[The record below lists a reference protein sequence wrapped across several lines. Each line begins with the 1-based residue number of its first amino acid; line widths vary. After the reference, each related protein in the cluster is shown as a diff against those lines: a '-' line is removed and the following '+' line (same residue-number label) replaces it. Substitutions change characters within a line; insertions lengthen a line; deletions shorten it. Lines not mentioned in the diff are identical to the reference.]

1 MHMSGGLTT
10 LPSTTTIDEAVEVI
24 FRDGGVIIED
34 LYSEETINGLL
45 KDLEPVLQVV
55 RAGDDAVFAGT
66 RTRRAGSLFARSTHM
81 ADVAL
86 SPLYLG
92 ISRAILQ
99 KPVNVFFGEDSTP
112 ITPDIQIGMTQAIQI
127 APGQGAQPIHRDDT
141 VFLWRHPSFGREA
154 RVQLMVAVTDF
165 TKENGGTLVIPGSH
179 LWDDEREPTAAEA
192 VSTEMKAG
200 SGLIFIGST
209 YHGGGNNSSNELRT
223 GVTMSYDLSTL
234 RQEENQYLSI
244 PLETVKGFPPEL
256 QRLLGWSAGENF
268 MGWIEMEGQM
278 VDPHGLL
285 ERNDYPS
292 ALGGLPTA

>member
-1 MHMSGGLTT
+1 MAGLTT
-10 LPSTTTIDEAVEVI
+10 LPNTTTVEEAVEVI

-34 LYSEETINGLL
+34 LYDEATTAGLL
-45 KDLEPVLQVV
+45 ADLQPVLQQV
-55 RAGDDAVFAGT
+55 RAGDDEIFAGAQ
-66 RTRRAGSLFARSTHM
+66 TRRASSLFTRSAHM

-141 VFLWRHPSFGREA
+141 VYLWRHPSYGREA
-154 RVQLMVAVTDF
+154 RVQIMVAVSDF
-165 TKENGGTLVIPGSH
+165 TAENGGTLVIPGSH
-179 LWDDEREPTAAEA
+179 LWDDERKPTVAEA
-192 VSTEMKAG
+192 VKTEMKAG

-209 YHGGGNNSSNELRT
+209 YHGGGNNSSDELRT
-223 GVTMSYDLSTL
+223 GVTMSYDLSFL
-234 RQEENQYLSI
+234 RQEENHYLSI
-244 PLETVKGFPPEL
+244 PVETVKGFPTEL

-278 VDPHGLL
+278 TDPQILL
-285 ERNDYPS
+285 ERDDYPS
-292 ALGGLPTA
+292 AIGGLPVS

>member
-1 MHMSGGLTT
+1 MAGLTT
-10 LPSTTTIDEAVEVI
+10 LPNTTTVEEAVEVI

-34 LYSEETINGLL
+34 LYDEATTAGLL
-45 KDLEPVLQVV
+45 ADLQPVLQQV
-55 RAGDDAVFAGT
+55 RAGDDEIFAGAQ
-66 RTRRAGSLFARSTHM
+66 TRRASSLFTRSAHM

-141 VFLWRHPSFGREA
+141 VYLWRHPSYGREA
-154 RVQLMVAVTDF
+154 RVQIMVAVSDF
-165 TKENGGTLVIPGSH
+165 TAENGGTLVIPGSH
-179 LWDDEREPTAAEA
+179 LWDDERKPTVAEA
-192 VSTEMKAG
+192 VKTEMKAG

-209 YHGGGNNSSNELRT
+209 YHGGGNNSSDELRT
-223 GVTMSYDLSTL
+223 GVTMSYDLSFL
-234 RQEENQYLSI
+234 RQEENHYLSI
-244 PLETVKGFPPEL
+244 PVETVKGFPTEL

-278 VDPHGLL
+278 TDPQALL
-285 ERNDYPS
+285 ERDDYPS
-292 ALGGLPTA
+292 AIGGLPVS

>member
-1 MHMSGGLTT
+1 MSGGLTT
-10 LPSTTTIDEAVEVI
+10 LPCTTTIDEAVEVI

-34 LYSEETINGLL
+34 LYSKETISGLRE
-45 KDLEPVLQVV
+45 DLEPVLQNV
-55 RAGDDAVFAGT
+55 RAGDDEVFAGT
-66 RTRRAGSLFARSTHM
+66 QTRRAGSLFARSPHM
-81 ADVAL
+81 VDVAL

-99 KPVNVFFGEDSTP
+99 KPIGVYFGEDNTP

-154 RVQLMVAVTDF
+154 RVQIMVAVSDF

-179 LWDDEREPTAAEA
+179 LWDDNRKPTITEA

-200 SGLIFIGST
+200 SGCIFIGST
-209 YHGGGNNSSNELRT
+209 YHGGGNNSSDDLRT
-223 GVTMSYDLSTL
+223 GVTMSFDLSTL

-244 PLETVKGFPPEL
+244 PLGTVKGFPAEL

-285 ERNDYPS
+285 ERDDYPS
-292 ALGGLPTA
+292 ALGGLPTT

>member
-1 MHMSGGLTT
+1 MSGGLTT
-10 LPSTTTIDEAVEVI
+10 LPNTTTVEEAVEVI

-34 LYSEETINGLL
+34 LYSPETVNGLL
-45 KDLEPVLQVV
+45 SDLQPILQSV
-55 RAGDDAVFAGT
+55 RTGDDEVFAGKQ
-66 RTRRAGSLFARSTHM
+66 TRRAGSLFTRSTHM
-81 ADVAL
+81 IDVAL

-141 VFLWRHPSFGREA
+141 VYLWRHPSYGREA
-154 RVQLMVAVTDF
+154 RVQIMVAVSDF

-179 LWDDEREPTAAEA
+179 LWDDERKPTVAEA

-209 YHGGGNNSSNELRT
+209 YHGGGNNSTDELRT
-223 GVTMSYDLSTL
+223 GVTMSFDLSFL
-234 RQEENQYLSI
+234 RQEENHYLSI
-244 PLETVKGFPPEL
+244 PVETVKGFPAEL

-278 VDPHGLL
+278 ADPQSLL
-285 ERNDYPS
+285 ERDDYPS
-292 ALGGLPTA
+292 ALGGLPVS